1 MSHRC
6 GSTAEPTESVAVAIR
21 ISYTLT
27 EILSTFAYVIVC
39 MGEKPNAFLTDER
52 RAVLADDYDGS
63 ESVKRTHKSR
73 IRERARSAVDE
84 LIEVAQSKEIENAD
98 VFEPAKIGTLLFW
111 IMHDWSQTPT
121 GTTDGEESDGE
132 TPFAPKELDYPD
144 EYEQYRKEVHSEV
157 AQEIMKIDH
166 PERGR
171 FDD

>member
-1 MSHRC
+1 
-6 GSTAEPTESVAVAIR
+6 
-21 ISYTLT
+21 
-27 EILSTFAYVIVC
+27 

-52 RAVLADDYDGS
+52 RAVLAGNYDGS
-63 ESVKRTHKSR
+63 ESVERTHKSR

-98 VFEPAKIGTLLFW
+98 VFDPAKIGTLLFW
-111 IMHDWSQTPT
+111 IMHDWSQSTGGGLVGEVEDESLPT
-121 GTTDGEESDGE
+121 V
-132 TPFAPKELDYPD
+132 DYPD